1 MIPNR
6 IRAAVNSRDEW
17 TCQRC
22 GKHAGVIGAS
32 IHHRKGRQAYQGF
45 DPNALSNLVTL
56 CGSGTTGC
64 HGWVTEHPSEAYATG
79 WAVRRL
85 GNDHPSL
92 YPYGPFPTADKD
104 LIITVGNDAQFRT
117 FAAALGVPELAED
130 PRFTTNMDRVEHR
143 EELRTALEGTLSTQ
157 TAAHWRDV
165 LQAERLPVGL
175 VSTVAEGVEL
185 AESLGLE
192 PTVEVQDRSG
202 APAGRQFRHPVQWDP
217 PVAHPRH
224 APPALGAD
232 TAAVNTWLDAR

>member
-1 MIPNR
+1 M
-6 IRAAVNSRDEW
+6 
-17 TCQRC
+17 
-22 GKHAGVIGAS
+22 
-32 IHHRKGRQAYQGF
+32 
-45 DPNALSNLVTL
+45 
-56 CGSGTTGC
+56 
-64 HGWVTEHPSEAYATG
+64 
-79 WAVRRL
+79 
-85 GNDHPSL
+85 GNDHPSIA
-92 YPYGPFPTADKD
+92 PYQLLACRDAPLAVA
-104 LIITVGNDAQFRT
+104 IGNDAQFRT

-130 PRFTTNMDRVEHR
+130 PRFTTNTDRVEHR
-143 EELRTALEGTLSTQ
+143 EELRTALEDALSAE

-202 APAGRQFRHPVQWDP
+202 SPAGRQFRHPVQWDP